1 MFWGP
6 ERKDQLLQL
15 IFGPRDTTT
24 PNSKTQI
31 NALHNMVTL
40 SPDAHS
46 RWAHG
51 KFTLEPLGEETNPYE
66 LKAKFLWTPA
76 KSKNPEELGIAADP
90 TSIELIPL
98 TIGTRLF
105 NVETALPIMDGHIV
119 TFTTNDPINAPV
131 PHRDLLM
138 LQCFLIRVLRMAGR
152 AGEDMLETFDSDD
165 EVSSLAASNP
175 VSTEEQTAHE
185 LTQSPPYHDGTTDLE
200 KSPLAPS
207 PDLGIN
213 ITTPL
218 EQPPHKKRGR
228 PFSSKLKLLSCL
240 RSFFAYLH
248 RKNGQNR
255 TARLSSEERINSN
268 RNR

>member
-1 MFWGP
+1 MITF
-6 ERKDQLLQL
+6 
-15 IFGPRDTTT
+15 
-24 PNSKTQI
+24 
-31 NALHNMVTL
+31 

-46 RWAHG
+46 SWALG
-51 KFTLEPLGEETNPYE
+51 MFTLEPLGAEANPYG
-66 LKAKFLWTPA
+66 LRAKFQWTPV
-76 KSKNPEELGIAADP
+76 KSKNSEELGIAADP

-98 TIGTRLF
+98 TTVTRLV
-105 NVETALPIMDGHIV
+105 NLETLLPITDGHVV

-131 PHRDLLM
+131 PHWDLLM
-138 LQCFLIRVLRMAGR
+138 LQCLLIRVLRMAAR
-152 AGEDMLETFDSDD
+152 EGEDILETFGSDD
-165 EVSSLAASNP
+165 EVSLLAASNAG
-175 VSTEEQTAHE
+175 STEEQTAHE

-213 ITTPL
+213 IATPL
-218 EQPPHKKRGR
+218 EQPPQKKRRR
-228 PFSSKLKLLSCL
+228 PFSSKPKLFSCL
-240 RSFFAYLH
+240 RSFLAYLH